1 MLSSVAISRMASPQL
16 FHKTRAQL
24 RPWDTSDL
32 QALDDALH
40 ALLKERTRGDA
51 APLPVTP
58 GPTVVATRRQ
68 GTVTL
73 RLEYVRCGKASC
85 HCAQDEGHGPY
96 WYAYARKAGQLTSEY
111 VGKDAGNSRWANHDC
126 CNTR

>member
-40 ALLKERTRGDA
+40 ALLEKRTREDA

-58 GPTVVATRRQ
+58 GRTVVATRRQ
-68 GTVTL
+68 GAVTL

-85 HCAQDEGHGPY
+85 HCAHDACHGPS
-96 WYAYARKAGQLTSEY
+96 WYAYSRKAGRVTSAY
-111 VGKDAGNSRWANHDC
+111 LGKDAGKFMLKSP
-126 CNTR
+126 

>member
-1 MLSSVAISRMASPQL
+1 MYAEETSGCNGPLSARQHRREVLQGMLTSGAISRMASQQL

-32 QALDDALH
+32 QALDNALH
-40 ALLKERTRGDA
+40 ALLEGRTREDA

-58 GPTVVATRRQ
+58 GRTVVAERRQ

-73 RLEYVRCGKASC
+73 RLAYVRCDKASC
-85 HCAQDEGHGPY
+85 HCAHDTCHGP
-96 WYAYARKAGQLTSEY
+96 S
-111 VGKDAGNSRWANHDC
+111 
-126 CNTR
+126 

>member
-1 MLSSVAISRMASPQL
+1 MLSSVAISSMASPQL

-40 ALLKERTRGDA
+40 ALLEERTREDA

-58 GPTVVATRRQ
+58 GRTVVATRRQ

-85 HCAQDEGHGPY
+85 HCAHDACHGQIGR
-96 WYAYARKAGQLTSEY
+96 ASCRER
-111 VGKDAGNSRWANHDC
+111 V
-126 CNTR
+126 